1 MKKQLATFEQAKGKM
16 QLKGF
21 WGLSIAIL
29 IVLTLF
35 YIYQVN
41 AITNQSYNISILE
54 QKAKKMTQVKE
65 GLEVKLTQE
74 QYLPNA
80 TKLAADLQ
88 LEKIDRIEYIN
99 PAKPVAAAK

>member
-1 MKKQLATFEQAKGKM
+1 MKRQLATFKQAKEKIR
-16 QLKGF
+16 LKGF

-29 IVLTLF
+29 LVLTLF

-41 AITNQSYNISILE
+41 AIINQSYNISVLE
-54 QKAKKMTQVKE
+54 QKAKKMTQIKE
-65 GLEVKLTQE
+65 NLEVKLTQE
-74 QYLPNA
+74 QNLPNA